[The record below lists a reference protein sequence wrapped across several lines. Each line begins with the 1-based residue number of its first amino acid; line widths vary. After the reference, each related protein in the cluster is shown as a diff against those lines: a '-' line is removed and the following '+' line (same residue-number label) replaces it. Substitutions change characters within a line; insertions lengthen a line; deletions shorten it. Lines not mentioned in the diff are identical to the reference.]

1 MAAIPDIFAAAVI
14 LAIAFFLARFISG
27 LVTTILDG
35 VGVNELP
42 QKMGLKHVAKNGFSV
57 ASLVGRVVSIFI
69 ILFASVEAANQLGF
83 SQVSDLVTML
93 IAFGGQIL
101 LGSVILMVGF
111 WLANLA
117 HSAVLR
123 VGGDSAAALA
133 GILRV
138 AILGLVLAMGLRAMG
153 IADDIVN
160 LAFGLILGAVAVA
173 FAVSFGL
180 GGREAAG
187 KQMEYWLSSLRKN

>member
-1 MAAIPDIFAAAVI
+1 VKAGIIANSDGSRPESGESCGEAATLADNAFGIEFYRHVGTADLRCCGCIPVT
-14 LAIAFFLARFISG
+14 RFK
-27 LVTTILDG
+27 
-35 VGVNELP
+35 P
-42 QKMGLKHVAKNGFSV
+42 
-57 ASLVGRVVSIFI
+57 
-69 ILFASVEAANQLGF
+69 FASVEAANQLGF

-93 IAFGGQIL
+93 IAFGGQVL
-101 LGSVILMVGF
+101 LGSVILVVGF

-117 HSAVLR
+117 HSAVHR

-138 AILGLVLAMGLRAMG
+138 AILGLVLAMGPRAMG

-160 LAFGLILGAVAVA
+160 MAFGLILGAVTVA
-173 FAVSFGL
+173 FAVSYSL

-187 KQMEYWLSSLRKN
+187 KHMEYWLSSLRKK